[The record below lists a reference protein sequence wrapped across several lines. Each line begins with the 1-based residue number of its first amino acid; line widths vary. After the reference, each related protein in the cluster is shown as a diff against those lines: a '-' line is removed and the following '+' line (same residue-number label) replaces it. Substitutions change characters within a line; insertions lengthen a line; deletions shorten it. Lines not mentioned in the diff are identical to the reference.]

1 MSEFRKFDNDED
13 ILQSENKEKIE
24 LIKRLLEV
32 NKNLFKT
39 LYKDFYE
46 SEWFILFDFE
56 MLTYITTI
64 ENTQKSL
71 LKFNEKEKQLFLKL
85 INEFSREYYY
95 PPYFAA
101 LLNSIDKKEFSE
113 FIDSLPDINTLSEE
127 ELRSISLL
135 ITSKKNYLNIK
146 DYNSFKNLDFD
157 FLINIS
163 KINLDEYKNI
173 KLINSINIS
182 LEEARIICSKYCYDI
197 ETIECEEMKD
207 IVILLKT
214 IKKVVLAES
223 ISEVDELLNITYK
236 KMEYPNLQTLIQN
249 MYVKL
254 YNKELYDTKD
264 KEYQE
269 IDGVKVFDAGLDFKM
284 IVRSEGAFSQK
295 RSNWN
300 DNVRDNYSFSNSFIS
315 NNRLTYYGLQS
326 SGLLTF
332 GFNNLRDNSIV
343 ENSLGD
349 NATIHR
355 RRYTLDPRSY
365 DDFKTPNKVTGDGC
379 GQFFSTIDSIN
390 NLATRRVH
398 TEITLE
404 RFYKNENGN
413 EVRVQPS
420 YIVYYIYNEN
430 FQNDELFTN
439 SINTAKEFNIP
450 LVTVDV
456 KKVLLNETDK
466 VKKKYEECFTNP
478 TIENIEELFFL
489 YSNNYVDKDHVCD
502 AAKEIYEEI
511 FKPGAMDQMITNL
524 LSRCDSLNKTPE
536 FYQNLFKKLMII
548 NEPKKQI
555 SMELLYKMY
564 KKYNL
569 VADTLKLTQT
579 LEGIIPTGKY
589 QVSEFY
595 DFDTIITIE
604 EIFNKYNIKISDL
617 IFKLRKYKVQDTIK
631 YLEKYNIPI
640 NEETITIDGPQIDRN
655 ISICQTYGI
664 EWDMDIVKIKNY
676 RDLTAYLESIKQERE
691 KDKVVENVEEENDDW
706 TNDSFFDDWL
716 DPEENEQNKFL

>member
-32 NKNLFKT
+32 NKNLLKT

-71 LKFNEKEKQLFLKL
+71 LKFTEKEKQLFLKL
-85 INEFSREYYY
+85 INAFSREYYY

-135 ITSKKNYLNIK
+135 ITLKKNYLNIK

-157 FLINIS
+157 SLINIS
-163 KINLDEYKNI
+163 RINLDEYKNI

-207 IVILLKT
+207 IVILLNT

-295 RSNWN
+295 QSNWN
-300 DNVRDNYSFSNSFIS
+300 DNVRDNYSFSSSFIS

-439 SINTAKEFNIP
+439 SINAAKEFNIP
-450 LVTVDV
+450 LVTVNV
-456 KKVLLNETDK
+456 KKVLLNEIDK
-466 VKKKYEECFTNP
+466 VNKKYEECFTNP

-489 YSNNYVDKDHVCD
+489 YSNNYVDKEYVCD

-536 FYQNLFKKLMII
+536 FYQNLFDKLMII

-655 ISICQTYGI
+655 ISLCQAYGI

-691 KDKVVENVEEENDDW
+691 KDKVAENVEEENDDW

-716 DPEENEQNKFL
+716 DLEENEQNKFL